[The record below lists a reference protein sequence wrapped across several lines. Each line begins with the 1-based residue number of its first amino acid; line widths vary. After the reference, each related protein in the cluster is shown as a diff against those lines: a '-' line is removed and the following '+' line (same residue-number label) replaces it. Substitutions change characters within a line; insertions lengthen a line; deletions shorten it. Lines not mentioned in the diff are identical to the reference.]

1 MDETNIGSEG
11 SQRHYVV
18 DPNTITITPS
28 ETGVNNT
35 YLNSS
40 IGVSKQESQHH
51 EIEANSPRLSMPSV
65 GAFILSM
72 QNQTAT
78 ITLDALKAWGKSLE
92 EQAARVKEELKSP
105 RYLNL
110 QADKSR
116 ISMASSDGQIVT
128 TNADHTIET
137 TEVDLNQR
145 YRWMQ
150 SLGALVTVAIQL
162 AEGAASAPA
171 ANVNSASAV
180 SGVGSNNYSAAAPGI
195 APPISGENAAVG
207 SQSIASKILTQ
218 GASLA
223 AAEVIFFQAPITSVA
238 QKSGLH
244 NEFKVY
250 NEAWGGLTSYSVD
263 PASQT
268 AGWFSAMWGIGLIYQ
283 LSAEKLSSY
292 ASHKTGDKPTRDIN
306 FVKNYA
312 LQALN
317 TIQTPA
323 FNLSIQAM
331 LIASTEKAPQGEA
344 SNAHLETLMAKAKLV
359 ILSLALAL
367 LAKLEVGSRSDE
379 GWINEMEFK
388 GLVNGETDITKN
400 DLFET
405 AGIKKNLINEINTL
419 LAGLPPD
426 EKDNV
431 MYRLSSYMAS
441 NPAIEEM
448 LDQQDAFETVFSPPS
463 TSIEE
468 KRVLENPS

>member
-11 SQRHYVV
+11 SQRQYVV
-18 DPNTITITPS
+18 DPNTITITPFV
-28 ETGVNNT
+28 TGVNNN

-40 IGVSKQESQHH
+40 IGVSQQESAHLG
-51 EIEANSPRLSMPSV
+51 IEANSPRLSMPTV

-92 EQAARVKEELKSP
+92 EQAARVKEELNTP
-105 RYLNL
+105 RYLDL

-116 ISMASSDGQIVT
+116 VSIASSDGKIVT
-128 TNADHTIET
+128 TNASHKTEF
-137 TEVDLNQR
+137 TEVDLNLR
-145 YRWMQ
+145 HRWLL

-162 AEGAASAPA
+162 SEGAAAA
-171 ANVNSASAV
+171 ANGTGASTV
-180 SGVGSNNYSAAAPGI
+180 SGVAPNNFSAAAPGI
-195 APPISGENAAVG
+195 APISGENASVG
-207 SQSIASKILTQ
+207 SQSIASKILTS

-223 AAEVIFFQAPITSVA
+223 AAGVIFFQAPITSIA

-244 NEFKVY
+244 NEIKVY

-283 LSAEKLSSY
+283 LSAEKLGSY
-292 ASHKTGDKPTRDIN
+292 ASLKTESKPTRDIN

-331 LIASTEKAPQGEA
+331 LIASTGKAPQGEA

-379 GWINEMEFK
+379 GWINELEFN
-388 GLVNGETDITKN
+388 GLVNGETDITK
-400 DLFET
+400 DDIFET
-405 AGIKKNLINEINTL
+405 AGIKQNLIKEINTL
-419 LAGLPPD
+419 LAGLPSG

-431 MYRLSSYMAS
+431 MYRLSSYMS
-441 NPAIEEM
+441 NNPAIEEM
-448 LDQQDAFETVFSPPS
+448 LDQQNAFETVFNPPPS
-463 TSIEE
+463 IGE
-468 KRVLENPS
+468 KRILENPS